1 MESLT
6 LDVKGMTCGG
16 CVNSVKRVLTS
27 IDGVSLVEVNLDS
40 GKVQVAYDP
49 ARAQP
54 EQFKTAIRDAGYEV
68 S

>member
-40 GKVQVAYDP
+40 GKVQVSYDP
-49 ARAQP
+49 ARARP